1 MTDISIQ
8 SLMDRLCGAFVP
20 ERSVGIDAIVQFDL
34 QGDQG
39 GEWVVSIQDQTCQV
53 EQGKTEDAN
62 LTFSAQAQDA
72 LDVLSGKTD
81 PMGAFMR
88 GKLRLA
94 GDMGLAMRL
103 AKLFDVKRL

>member
-1 MTDISIQ
+1 MTDLSIQ

-20 ERSVGIDAIVQFDL
+20 ERAEGIDATVQFNL
-34 QGDQG
+34 KGDQG
-39 GEWVVSIQDQTCQV
+39 GEWVVSIQEQSCQV
-53 EQGKTEDAN
+53 RQGVTDSAN

-72 LDVLSGKTD
+72 LDVLSGKMD

-103 AKLFDVKRL
+103 ANLFDVQRL

>member
-1 MTDISIQ
+1 MTDLSIQ

-20 ERSVGIDAIVQFDL
+20 ERAAGMDATVQFDL
-34 QGDQG
+34 KGDQG
-39 GEWVVSIQDQTCQV
+39 GEWVVTIKDQTCLV
-53 EQGKTEDAN
+53 EQGLTSQAN
-62 LTFSAQAQDA
+62 LTFSADAQDA
-72 LDVLSGKTD
+72 LDVLSGKMD

>member
-1 MTDISIQ
+1 MTDLSIQ

-20 ERSVGIDAIVQFDL
+20 ERAEGIDATVQFDL
-34 QGDQG
+34 TGDQG
-39 GEWVVSIQDQTCQV
+39 GEWVVTIQDQSCQV
-53 EQGKTEDAN
+53 EQGRIENAN
-62 LTFSAQAQDA
+62 LSFSAQAKDA
-72 LDVLSGKTD
+72 LDVLAGKMD

-103 AKLFDVKRL
+103 AKLFDVTRL

>member
-1 MTDISIQ
+1 MTDLSIQ

-20 ERSVGIDAIVQFDL
+20 ERAAGMDATVQFDL
-34 QGDQG
+34 KGDQG
-39 GEWVVSIQDQTCQV
+39 GVWVVTIRDQSCRV
-53 EQGKTEDAN
+53 EQGRTGQAN
-62 LTFSAQAQDA
+62 LTFSAEAQDA
-72 LDVLSGKTD
+72 LDVLSGKMD

-103 AKLFDVKRL
+103 ANLFDVKRL

>member
-1 MTDISIQ
+1 MTDLSIQ

-20 ERSVGIDAIVQFDL
+20 ERAEGMDATVQFDL
-34 QGDQG
+34 KGDQG
-39 GEWVVSIQDQTCQV
+39 GEWVVTIENNSCQV
-53 EQGKTEDAN
+53 EQGTTVDPS

-72 LDVLSGKTD
+72 LDVLSGKMD

-88 GKLRLA
+88 GKLRLS

-103 AKLFDVKRL
+103 AKLFDVKKL